1 MMPLAAALLRTL
13 GGGPLRCDAEGMA
26 GDDHPLDE
34 QSRSGVRAGVFS
46 ERTTKFA
53 ADMRL
58 GPPMTARPGAT
69 STAVRSRWWARRDC
83 MNGIINQEGIA

>member
-46 ERTTKFA
+46 ERTAKFA

-58 GPPMTARPGAT
+58 G
-69 STAVRSRWWARRDC
+69 STAHDC
-83 MNGIINQEGIA
+83 PTGCDFDRGAVTMVGPP